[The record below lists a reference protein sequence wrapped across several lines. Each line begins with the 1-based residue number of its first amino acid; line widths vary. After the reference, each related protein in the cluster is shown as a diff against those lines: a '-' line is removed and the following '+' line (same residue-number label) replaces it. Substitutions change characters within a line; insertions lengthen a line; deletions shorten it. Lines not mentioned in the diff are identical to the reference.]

1 MNIRVNPTLFIDRY
15 FKGAKITQTTR
26 EYRIGSKG
34 SKCIL
39 KDGSGYFDHEEGNY
53 TSIFNE
59 IKNRE
64 GLSTADAIQF
74 CKDNQMLL
82 NDYEEQYTPTPQDEY
97 KVKRLRT
104 LEETLVPFGF
114 TKAHEYLKKR
124 GIKDS
129 TIPENTI
136 YFETISNLLCHKI
149 TNLFDEVIGYQTFQ
163 IDSQINKIKPPKIFG
178 SCKGGK
184 TPLSTTGSA
193 SLILVEGLEDG
204 LTLHQT
210 FLAQKQIRDI
220 WVMIGTSNFMNVELP
235 SHIRKITLAL
245 DNDEAGH
252 RVFEKAKERFSS
264 MNLGISRITP
274 DADYKDFNDQL
285 RGIKK

>member
-1 MNIRVNPTLFIDRY
+1 M
-15 FKGAKITQTTR
+15 
-26 EYRIGSKG
+26 
-34 SKCIL
+34 
-39 KDGSGYFDHEEGNY
+39 
-53 TSIFNE
+53 
-59 IKNRE
+59 
-64 GLSTADAIQF
+64 TA
-74 CKDNQMLL
+74 
-82 NDYEEQYTPTPQDEY
+82 
-97 KVKRLRT
+97 
-104 LEETLVPFGF
+104 
-114 TKAHEYLKKR
+114 
-124 GIKDS
+124 
-129 TIPENTI
+129 
-136 YFETISNLLCHKI
+136 
-149 TNLFDEVIGYQTFQ
+149 
-163 IDSQINKIKPPKIFG
+163 NKIKPPKIFG

-184 TPLSTTGSA
+184 TPLSTTGST